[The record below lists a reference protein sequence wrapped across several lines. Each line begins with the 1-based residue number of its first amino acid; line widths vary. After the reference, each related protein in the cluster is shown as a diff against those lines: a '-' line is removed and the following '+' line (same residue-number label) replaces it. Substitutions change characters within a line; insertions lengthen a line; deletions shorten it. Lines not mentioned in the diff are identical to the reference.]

1 MTHFNELETI
11 SLKLETLTDT
21 LSLLSDGLRLYAE
34 DLSSSNAV
42 MLVAEQQRELCEEL
56 KKLLSKAP

>member
-11 SLKLETLTDT
+11 YLKLETLTDT